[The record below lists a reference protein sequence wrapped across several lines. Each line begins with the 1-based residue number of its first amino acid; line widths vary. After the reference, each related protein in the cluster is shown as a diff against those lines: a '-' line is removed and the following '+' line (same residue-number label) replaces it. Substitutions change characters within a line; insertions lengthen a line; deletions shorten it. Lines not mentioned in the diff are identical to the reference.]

1 MSIFIGNVEI
11 KGKTVLAP
19 MAGIC
24 NSAFRKIIKE
34 QGCALI
40 YAEMVSDKAIFYD
53 NKKTKD
59 MLYMEDDERPLVQ
72 QIFGSDKETFVE
84 SAKYIEETMKPDIID
99 INMGC
104 PVPKVAVHAQAGS
117 ALLKNPE
124 KIKEIVS
131 SVVKA
136 VKCPVTVKIR
146 SGWDQDSI
154 NAVEV
159 AKVCEEAGASAICIH
174 PRTRSQG
181 YSGKADW
188 SIIKAVK
195 EAVSIPVI
203 GNGDIKSAE
212 DAKRMLD
219 ETGCDAVMIGR
230 AALSNP
236 FIFREVDHYFKTG
249 ELLEEVSNTDKIDL
263 AIKHLNYL
271 LEIKNEKVAVLE
283 MRTIAANYIKGI
295 PGSTRIKQS
304 IFMCKTKEELIK
316 ILEEYRKTL

>member
-1 MSIFIGNVEI
+1 MSVFIGNVEI

-40 YAEMVSDKAIFYD
+40 YAEMVSDKALFYD

-59 MLYMEDDERPLVQ
+59 MLYFEESERPIAQ
-72 QIFGSDKETFVE
+72 QIFGSDKDTFVKA
-84 SAKYIEETMKPDIID
+84 AKMVEEIMHPDIID

-117 ALLKNPE
+117 ALLKDPK

-136 VKCPVTVKIR
+136 VHCPVTVKIR
-146 SGWDQDSI
+146 SGWDQNSI
-154 NAVEV
+154 NAVQV
-159 AKVCEEAGASAICIH
+159 AKICEKAGASAIAIH
-174 PRTRSQG
+174 ARTRSQG

-188 SIIKAVK
+188 NIIKAVK

-203 GNGDIKSAE
+203 GNGDIKSCY

-219 ETGCDAVMIGR
+219 ETKCDAVMIGR
-230 AALSNP
+230 GILGNP
-236 FIFREVDHYFKTG
+236 WLIKECVDY
-249 ELLEEVSNTDKIDL
+249 LEEGKLPNEVTIKEKFDMIKRHMDL
-263 AIKHLNYL
+263 L
-271 LEIKNEKVAVLE
+271 LSTKNEKVVLLE
-283 MRTIAANYIKGI
+283 MRTHIAYYLKGI
-295 PGSTRIKQS
+295 PSTKELKQK
-304 IFMCKTKEELIK
+304 IFKTKTKKEIINLLDDFLKNI
-316 ILEEYRKTL
+316 